1 MGIIELI
8 LILCV
13 AIFLSFVLKNAFNN
27 SSKTKEFYEGEKN
40 MSNTKGTT
48 NYGAL
53 RLVSLFIKI
62 IANLNLGASVLLI
75 IGYVSTNNVEWYIVA
90 LMVFGMLFISVV
102 FWALAEIII
111 LFVNLATNSDKQLA
125 IAENKLLE
133 R

>member
-1 MGIIELI
+1 
-8 LILCV
+8 
-13 AIFLSFVLKNAFNN
+13 
-27 SSKTKEFYEGEKN
+27 